1 METEKVKDSRVH
13 QGVNV
18 SKLRRY
24 VGLKQYDLADKMGV
38 TQQFVSKLERQP
50 VIGREY
56 MDKIADILKVTPEVI
71 ENMEETP
78 VSVVIENNTFDFE
91 SGSNNNGQ
99 VAAGYI
105 NELNDNKVIQPIE
118 KLLELTKENA
128 SLYERMMANEK
139 EKVALLEK
147 LLNEKKFKP

>member
-1 METEKVKDSRVH
+1 METENEKKTKVH
-13 QGVNV
+13 QGENV
-18 SKLRRY
+18 RKLRGY
-24 VGLKQYDLADKMGV
+24 EGMKQFDLADKMGV

-50 VIGREY
+50 VIAREY
-56 MDKIADILKVTPEVI
+56 MERIADALKVAPEVI

-78 VSVVIENNTFDFE
+78 VSVVVENNTYDFE

-99 VAAGYI
+99 LGTGYI
-105 NELNDNKVIQPIE
+105 SELNDNKVLHPIE

-139 EKVALLEK
+139 EKAELLEK
-147 LLNEKKFKP
+147 LLNEKK